1 MGDEIHLIEQLYK
14 ELMLHGL
21 DNKYDISNILQ
32 QEENLKNLDKDL
44 YETAG
49 EIGHLD
55 SLKM

>member
-21 DNKYDISNILQ
+21 DNKYDISNILK
-32 QEENLKNLDKDL
+32 QEENLKSLDKDL